1 MRILENI
8 RVILNFIIAI
18 VLIEIGFF
26 LLLGDRII
34 SKENS
39 KDLSNY
45 SIDEIPDIGTEVD
58 VSLVD
63 VGALFLETDDIFS
76 VSYDLNCY
84 YIAQMNNGR
93 FIVLKAIKNSPLD
106 RRISEYAEK
115 CNAYY
120 FLRNGKKP
128 DTLYL
133 EGRITTEPDYED
145 VDYYTSLDEGT
156 KQMMVSR
163 GYVRMDV
170 DSIIFEA
177 YENSARQSITRTLK
191 SSLEIIVNMN
201 KALKTVLGI
210 VATLLGVFLIV
221 NAIRDFLEEMSIM
234 GEVEHEIIISNDVF
248 SNIRS
253 NRMSWN
259 DELDELD
266 YEHERR
272 EALKHKRENS
282 SKSKTGGLRLKD
294 ID

>member
-1 MRILENI
+1 MRIFENI

-45 SIDEIPDIGTEVD
+45 SIEEIPTFGTEVD
-58 VSLVD
+58 VGLVD
-63 VGALFLETDDIFS
+63 VGVLFLETDDIFS
-76 VSYDLNCY
+76 VNYDLNCY

-93 FIVLKAIKNSPLD
+93 FIVLKTTKNSALD
-106 RRISEYAEK
+106 RKVSGYAES
-115 CNAYY
+115 CNNYY
-120 FLRNGKKP
+120 SWHNGKKP

-133 EGRITTEPDYED
+133 EGKITNEPDYEG
-145 VDYYTSLDEGT
+145 VDFSDSLDEGS

-170 DSIIFEA
+170 DNIIFEA
-177 YENSARQSITRTLK
+177 YENSAKQSITRTLK
-191 SSLEIIVNMN
+191 NSLEIIVNMN
-201 KALKTVLGI
+201 KALKTAIGI

-253 NRMSWN
+253 NRMSLN

-266 YEHERR
+266 AQHERR
-272 EALKHKRENS
+272 EALRQNRENDS
-282 SKSKTGGLRLKD
+282 TGSKSGLRLKHH
-294 ID
+294 